1 MDLAVCWSVQ
11 ANDGFSGGC
20 FTASGFTHQP
30 QALAAKDIQID
41 TVQGFD
47 IGDFALQN
55 PAQDGVVLFKAFYFE
70 YLLHFNY

>member
-1 MDLAVCWSVQ
+1 VQ

-20 FTASGFTHQP
+20 FTAAGFTHQP

-41 TVQGFD
+41 PVQGFD

-55 PAQDGVVLFKAFYFE
+55 PAQDGVVFFEAFYFQ
-70 YLLHFNY
+70 YLLHFGI